1 MSCFELTENYFN
13 NIYDQLAREQA
24 ALLNALKND
33 EFKDVKGKT
42 KNYNKQVQILTHLL
56 SDIVRL
62 RNIRKE
68 LLLMD
73 IS

>member
-1 MSCFELTENYFN
+1 MSCFDLNETWFN
-13 NIYDQLAREQA
+13 NIYDMMAREQT
-24 ALLNALKND
+24 ALLNSLKND
-33 EFKDVKGKT
+33 EFKDVKGKN

-56 SDIVRL
+56 NDIIRL
-62 RNIRKE
+62 RNTRKE

>member
-1 MSCFELTENYFN
+1 MSCFDLTETWFN
-13 NIYDQLAREQA
+13 NIYDMMAREQT
-24 ALLNALKND
+24 ALLNSLKND
-33 EFKDVKGKT
+33 EFKDVKGKN

-56 SDIVRL
+56 NDIIRL

>member
-1 MSCFELTENYFN
+1 MSCFDLTENYFN
-13 NIYDQLAREQA
+13 HIYDQLAREQT
-24 ALLNALKND
+24 ALLNSLKND
-33 EFKDVKGKT
+33 EFKDVKGKN

-56 SDIVRL
+56 SDIVKL

>member
-1 MSCFELTENYFN
+1 MSCFDLTENYFN
-13 NIYDQLAREQA
+13 NIYDQLAREQT
-24 ALLNALKND
+24 ALLNSLKND
-33 EFKDVKGKT
+33 EFKDVKGKN

-56 SDIVRL
+56 NDIIRL